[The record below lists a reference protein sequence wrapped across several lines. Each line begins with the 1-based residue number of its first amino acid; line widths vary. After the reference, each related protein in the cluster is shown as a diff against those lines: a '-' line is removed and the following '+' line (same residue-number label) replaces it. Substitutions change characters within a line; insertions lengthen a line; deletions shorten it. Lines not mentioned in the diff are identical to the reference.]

1 MIQYIIQGFA
11 TAAQPGN
18 LLVAFIGTVLGIVFG
33 ALPGLSGTMGIA
45 VLLPITYSMQ
55 PIAALLFMISI
66 FCGSLYGGSIS
77 AILLHTPGTPAA
89 AATIFDGYPMT
100 QQGKAHI
107 ALREAAVSSFWGGVI
122 SVIALL
128 TLAPPIAK
136 FSLRFW
142 TVRKL
147 HDCNFRFN
155 DYCIDCI

>member
-11 TAAQPGN
+11 TAVQPGN

-89 AATIFDGYPMT
+89 AAR
-100 QQGKAHI
+100 
-107 ALREAAVSSFWGGVI
+107 L
-122 SVIALL
+122 
-128 TLAPPIAK
+128 
-136 FSLRFW
+136 
-142 TVRKL
+142 
-147 HDCNFRFN
+147 N
-155 DYCIDCI
+155 